1 MQTLDEAL
9 VALKRGE
16 PIHVSGEDAMRLSVI
31 LPTVPREDRAEVI
44 ERACCRLTAKVTAYP
59 PTIWYPGAD
68 SEDLDDLYSGRK
80 DIGPVD

>member
-44 ERACCRLTAKVTAYP
+44 RRACSRVRANVKAYE
-59 PTIWYPGAD
+59 
-68 SEDLDDLYSGRK
+68 S
-80 DIGPVD
+80 

>member
-44 ERACCRLTAKVTAYP
+44 ERACSRLTAKVKCY
-59 PTIWYPGAD
+59 
-68 SEDLDDLYSGRK
+68 ESGNTT
-80 DIGPVD
+80 